1 MSLEK
6 RFQHWSDITNDTAA
20 AILVLAEVL
29 AKKPKQLLSVADA
42 AKQLGVRREK
52 VLAWIHAGK
61 LPATNTAT
69 SSRPRYRI
77 SKAALK
83 EFVTL
88 EKPKRLRVPRIV

>member
-1 MSLEK
+1 VIAK
-6 RFQHWSDITNDTAA
+6 RYQHWQSLTNDTAA

-29 AKKPKQLLSVADA
+29 NKKPKHLLSVSEA

-52 VLAWIHAGK
+52 ILTWIRLGK

-69 SSRPRYRI
+69 GSRPRYRI

-83 EFVTL
+83 EFTTI
-88 EKPKRLRVPRIV
+88 EKPKRLRVPKIV